1 MTVKTPPELL
11 DDRDLRHIRRYL
23 KVTSSEIADLAGKDP
38 SAVTHWRKGKKGFP
52 EPVVG
57 GRSPLFRY
65 DEAHNWLKE
74 HNKLAHEPDPAWLWR
89 KSVQALHESTGVE
102 DRSRLRGYVTTMVV
116 VVPDFTD
123 DLDDFVELRETEGF
137 DRWRDETGRDLDTE
151 TEKFLGQHIN
161 DVKPHGE
168 TLKCAARALR
178 YALRKQCA
186 EWELLDYALNA
197 LDALSP
203 VQTTTSLPVADLITE
218 LIGNLAG
225 PAGAVADLA
234 CGEATLITG
243 LLKRELLSDARFVG
257 VEKDR
262 DTAAIARIRLML
274 HGSSTTADIQVGDSL
289 AENSTPGPFDT
300 VVIDPPTKKTKAWL
314 DLACK
319 NLATN
324 QTSRAF
330 VLLPRSA
337 LVADGPCASL
347 IKERRLEAVVS
358 LPNRLKKDSRGLA
371 LCVITSESVRCEET
385 LLIDLAD
392 RKVKNPY
399 SGPVTQP
406 PDPSP
411 DALSVRDVC
420 TAISQWRDTRTI
432 DDELLPGRQWPIRSS
447 EAIQRGID
455 PAARRNPDLVQAKV
469 ARWRRDQRTVLG
481 RLPLAISAL
490 VESSLVANATVIN
503 IEVEFS
509 TSPNGEYVPKVTIAD
524 NTDGLTHHE
533 LIVIERP
540 GPLEDSPNL
549 LSELFSIFE
558 HLSVVWTPGSEVTV
572 KVAELDFEALARS
585 RGGGYTIK
593 WGPDSKWSDLFGK
606 TRETLSEL
614 SGQVTDHG
622 MLVTLDKFHPQ
633 SESGLS
639 RRLRS
644 QAGQLTL
651 IEDLRAFLEQRF
663 SGVDGVIVAVNGDPV
678 STGRTENMDL
688 SENPRRSLDELRNI
702 KRDISTA
709 RWQTTNNA
717 RVIERADQTT

>member
-23 KVTSSEIADLAGKDP
+23 KVTSGEIADLAGKDP

-65 DEAHNWLKE
+65 DEAHDWLKE

-178 YALRKQCA
+178 YALRKQCT
-186 EWELLDYALNA
+186 EWELLDCALGA

-225 PAGAVADLA
+225 QAWTVADLA

-243 LLKRELLSDARFVG
+243 LLERELLSDARFVG
-257 VEKDR
+257 VEKER
-262 DTAAIARIRLML
+262 DTAVIARIRLML
-274 HGSSTTADIQVGDSL
+274 RGSSTTADIQVGDSL
-289 AENSTPGPFDT
+289 AENSTAGPFDI

-319 NLATN
+319 NLATK

-347 IKERRLEAVVS
+347 IRERRLEAVVS
-358 LPNRLKKDSRGLA
+358 LPSRLRKDSRGLA
-371 LCVITSESVRCEET
+371 LCLITGESVRCEET

-432 DDELLPGRQWPIRSS
+432 DDELLPGCQESIGAETDW
-447 EAIQRGID
+447 E
-455 PAARRNPDLVQAKV
+455 RNLIHTGASM
-469 ARWRRDQRTVLG
+469 RE
-481 RLPLAISAL
+481 RLPM
-490 VESSLVANATVIN
+490 ATKAPA
-503 IEVEFS
+503 
-509 TSPNGEYVPKVTIAD
+509 TD
-524 NTDGLTHHE
+524 NTDANSD
-533 LIVIERP
+533 RP
-540 GPLEDSPNL
+540 ITEEGY
-549 LSELFSIFE
+549 
-558 HLSVVWTPGSEVTV
+558 PG
-572 KVAELDFEALARS
+572 KRAAEIAGITYRQLDYWARTDLVMPSLARATGS
-585 RGGGYTIK
+585 GRLY
-593 WGPDSKWSDLFGK
+593 SYRDLL
-606 TRETLSEL
+606 E
-614 SGQVTDHG
+614 
-622 MLVTLDKFHPQ
+622 
-633 SESGLS
+633 
-639 RRLRS
+639 
-644 QAGQLTL
+644 
-651 IEDLRAFLEQRF
+651 LRAVKSLLDAGIRL
-663 SGVDGVIVAVNGDPV
+663 
-678 STGRTENMDL
+678 DL
-688 SENPRRSLDELRNI
+688 VREVFAYLTDQLDEDVTRVNLVISGSSVMVRTGEEEIVDLLRNGQGSVNI
-702 KRDISTA
+702 LPLGGVKDLVDA
-709 RWQTTNNA
+709 RIGELYPGDA
-717 RVIERADQTT
+717 PDQAVLEGHVA